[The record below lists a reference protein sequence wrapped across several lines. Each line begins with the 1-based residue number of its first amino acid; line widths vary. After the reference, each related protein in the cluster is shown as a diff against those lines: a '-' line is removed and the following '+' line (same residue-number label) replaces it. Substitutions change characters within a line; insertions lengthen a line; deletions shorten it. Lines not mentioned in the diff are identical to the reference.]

1 MNQPDIDSHI
11 DQDLSLLADE
21 TRRGLGAQGGVAAIL
36 AGAQSAFRDDRPGAE
51 ARRDALLG
59 RRRLELALMPLS
71 LERAF
76 VHRVS
81 RSAAGGVASLCAA
94 AIMVG
99 LSQPGLIR
107 LADLMIPGVAT
118 VTLASVAVAVAVLV
132 AYIVGGWVAERV
144 FERGMRESF
153 ETSGEPYR
161 DLDALARGP
170 IDRAREL
177 ARRADGWAIGLTLL
191 AVATLAPLLAFLS
204 LSGILYAMRSVYS
217 LADLAVVVGS
227 TGDLAWLALGMT
239 AGAVVAVAVGRG
251 CEREHRSLERPRAV
265 RWLDHVAVLP
275 LALVAG
281 LALLVPVGDALQA
294 TQSHQYVSI
303 GSRLLIAAGGT
314 LAVTAAAAW
323 ALLWHRRRE
332 QRRLDGA
339 RLA

>member
-1 MNQPDIDSHI
+1 MNHSDIDSHI
-11 DQDLSLLADE
+11 NQDLSLLAEE
-21 TRRGLGAQGGVAAIL
+21 TRRGIGELAGVATIL
-36 AGAQSAFRDDRPGAE
+36 AGKQPAYRDDRPGAE

-59 RRRLELALMPLS
+59 RRRLELALMPLA

-81 RSAAGGVASLCAA
+81 RAAAGGIASLCAA

-107 LADLMIPGVAT
+107 LADLMIPGV
-118 VTLASVAVAVAVLV
+118 VSLTLASVAIVVAILA

-144 FERGMRESF
+144 FERRMRESF

-170 IDRAREL
+170 IDRARDL
-177 ARRADGWAIGLTLL
+177 ARRADGWAIGLPLL

-204 LSGILYAMRSVYS
+204 LSGIIYSMRSVHS
-217 LADLAVVVGS
+217 FADLAAVVVLN
-227 TGDLAWLALGMT
+227 GDLIWLAIGMA
-239 AGAVVAVAVGRG
+239 AGGIVAVAVGLGCHRERG
-251 CEREHRSLERPRAV
+251 SLEQPRAL
-265 RWLDHVAVLP
+265 RWLGHVAVLP

-281 LALLVPVGDALQA
+281 LALLVPVGDALHA

-303 GSRLLIAAGGT
+303 TTRLIIAGGGT
-314 LAVTAAAAW
+314 LAVTAAAACT
-323 ALLWHRRRE
+323 LLWHRRRE

-339 RLA
+339 RLG